1 MNKKKFNIVV
11 AVLIVLLILSF
22 LVTLCWGTY
31 KVSPGEVLNTLLGN
45 GTKLQNT
52 AILSIRL
59 PRMLVGMFVA
69 IALSSAGCILQTV
82 TKNDLADTGIIGINA
97 GAAVAAVL
105 FITYSTGAYYSQLGA
120 LSIFV
125 LPFMAIVGASITAF
139 IIYMMSSRKGIKP
152 KRLLLIGIGLNAGLN
167 AFITFFTFRG
177 GVGDYNR
184 VLVWTSGSLWGSG
197 WSYAKVIIPIV
208 AIMFILVL
216 LNHKKLDVLNLSDE
230 LAISLGLNLGDDV
243 AIGLGENPEKIR
255 FITLMVMIPMCAAAV
270 AVGKNIAFV
279 GLIIPQ
285 IVRKLLGEDYR
296 RNIPCSFLLGAVL
309 LIFSDIAARML
320 FDPYETPIG
329 VFTALIGVP
338 FFISIAR
345 KERG

>member
-1 MNKKKFNIVV
+1 MKKNKFKIALVILT
-11 AVLIVLLILSF
+11 ALLIISF
-22 LVTLCWGTY
+22 GVTLCWGTY
-31 KVSPGEVLNTLLGN
+31 KVSPLEVINTFLGN

-69 IALSSAGCILQTV
+69 IALSTAGAILQTI

-105 FITYSTGAYYSQLGA
+105 FITYSTGTYYSDLGQ

-125 LPFMAIVGASITAF
+125 LPFMAIVGAGVTSF
-139 IIYMMSSRKGIKP
+139 IIYMMSSRGGIRP

-208 AIMFILVL
+208 LLMFIWVL

-230 LAISLGLNLGDDV
+230 LAISLGLNIEKERKKFLSFAVVLAGT
-243 AIGLGENPEKIR
+243 ATAFAGNIGFL
-255 FITLMVMIPMCAAAV
+255 
-270 AVGKNIAFV
+270 
-279 GLIIPQ
+279 GLIAPHIAKKLVGPYHKNFIVVSAMISVIIMLVADAVSRNLFSPIEIPVG
-285 IVRKLLGEDYR
+285 ITV
-296 RNIPCSFLLGAVL
+296 S
-309 LIFSDIAARML
+309 
-320 FDPYETPIG
+320 
-329 VFTALIGVP
+329 VFGVP
-338 FFISIAR
+338 YFIYLMM
-345 KERG
+345 KEK

>member
-1 MNKKKFNIVV
+1 MNKKKFNIVI
-11 AVLIVLLILSF
+11 AVLTVLLVISF

-31 KVSPGEVLNTLLGN
+31 KISPLEVINTLLGN

-52 AILSIRL
+52 AILTIRL
-59 PRMLVGMFVA
+59 PRMLVGVFVA
-69 IALSSAGCILQTV
+69 IALSTAGAILQTV

-97 GAAVAAVL
+97 GAAVAAIM
-105 FITYSTGAYYSQLGA
+105 FITYSTGAYYSELGQ

-197 WSYAKVIIPIV
+197 LSYAKVIIPIV
-208 AIMFILVL
+208 AVMFMIVL

-230 LAISLGLNLGDDV
+230 LAISLGLNLERERKRFLSFAVILAGT
-243 AIGLGENPEKIR
+243 ATAFAGNIGFL
-255 FITLMVMIPMCAAAV
+255 
-270 AVGKNIAFV
+270 
-279 GLIIPQ
+279 GLIAPH
-285 IVRKLLGEDYR
+285 
-296 RNIPCSFLLGAVL
+296 
-309 LIFSDIAARML
+309 
-320 FDPYETPIG
+320 
-329 VFTALIGVP
+329 
-338 FFISIAR
+338 IAR
-345 KERG
+345 KLVGPYHKKFIIVSAMISVIIVILADAVSRNLFSPIEIPVGITVSIFGVPYFIYLMMKEK